1 MISMTVFV
9 KVRPEKRQEFLLAVR
24 SLNTDWEVQEGL
36 MKSILYQETDDQNG
50 FSLIYEWETKE
61 DCERYLGSEN
71 FRVLLGALRVL
82 CEKSEIRCSYL
93 SEKLRKLGFDT

>member
-24 SLNTDWEVQEGL
+24 SINSDLEIQEGPT
-36 MKSILYQETDDQNG
+36 KSNLHQATDDQTG
-50 FSLIYEWETKE
+50 FSLIYEWETQE
-61 DCERYLGSEN
+61 DCERYLLAEN

-82 CEKSEIRCSYL
+82 CEKSEIRCSCL
-93 SEKLRKLGFDT
+93 SEKLRKLAFGT

>member
-9 KVRPEKRQEFLLAVR
+9 KVSPEKRQEFLLAVR

>member
-1 MISMTVFV
+1 MISMTVFA

-24 SLNTDWEVQEGL
+24 SINSDREIQEGL
-36 MKSILYQETDDQNG
+36 TKSTLYRETDDQTG
-50 FSLIYEWETKE
+50 FSLTYEWETQE
-61 DCERYLGSEN
+61 DCERYLGAEN

-93 SEKLRKLGFDT
+93 SEKLTKLTF